1 MSWDQAPSSALLSF
15 RAGNIRSYR
24 DDVEISLLAT
34 RLAQQ
39 GVPRALHVQGLAD
52 PISVLPAAG
61 VFGAN
66 ASGKSRL
73 LHAMADMRNL
83 VLGSF
88 RHGDSTSRI
97 PRRPFLLDAAS
108 REAPSEFHV
117 DLILDGIRWQYG
129 FEVDDYRVLGEYA
142 YFSPRGRRSL
152 VFERDH
158 EDIRFGPAF
167 RTSGRALERI
177 SRHNSLLLSVAGLT
191 DDDIL
196 GALFVWFVKNMRLAE
211 ISSRGI
217 RAALT
222 ANMINDSHHRGR
234 VLGLLRAAELG
245 ITDAEV
251 TNLDVDPAAQEHL
264 NQAMRIL
271 HGTDGD
277 PDEDT
282 DYLVGDF
289 VRLVHHGTQDDVLFD
304 PDDESAGTM
313 VWVGLVGPVI
323 DTLDEGALLLADE
336 LDASL
341 HPHLVQRLVALFQD
355 SYTNPNNAQLVF
367 NAHDVSVLGDS
378 ENRSLGRDQIWLT
391 EKDHDGA
398 TRLYPLSDF
407 RPRRDEA
414 LERRYLQGRFG
425 GVPMLN
431 TADFLRAV
439 HPDFDSDPDRELADA

>member
-39 GVPRALHVQGLAD
+39 GVPREMHVQGLAS

-83 VLGSF
+83 VLRSF
-88 RHGDSTSRI
+88 RHGDATSRI
-97 PRRPFLLDAAS
+97 LRRPFLLDPAS

-117 DLILDGIRWQYG
+117 DLILNGTRWQYG

-142 YFSPRGRRSL
+142 YSSPRGRRSL
-152 VFERDH
+152 VFEREL

-177 SRHNSLLLSVAGLT
+177 SRHNSLLLSVAGLA
-191 DDDIL
+191 DDENL
-196 GALFVWFVKNMRLAE
+196 GALFIWFVKNMRHAK

-222 ANMINDSHHRGR
+222 ANMINDSRQRDR

-251 TNLDVDPAAQEHL
+251 TNLDIDPEAQEHL
-264 NQAMRIL
+264 NQALRIL
-271 HGTDGD
+271 HGTDGE

-289 VRLVHHGTQDDVLFD
+289 VRLAHHGTQSDILFD

-323 DTLDEGALLLADE
+323 ETLDEGALLLADE

-355 SYTNPNNAQLVF
+355 PYTNPNSAQLVF

-378 ENRSLGRDQIWLT
+378 ERRSLGRDQIWFT
-391 EKDHDGA
+391 EKDQDGT

-431 TADFLRAV
+431 TGEFLRAI
-439 HPDFDSDPDRELADA
+439 HPDLDSDPDRELAEP

>member
-1 MSWDQAPSSALLSF
+1 MSF

-39 GVPRALHVQGLAD
+39 GVPREMHVQGLAS

-83 VLGSF
+83 VLRSF
-88 RHGDSTSRI
+88 RHGDATSRI
-97 PRRPFLLDAAS
+97 LRRPFLLDPAS

-117 DLILDGIRWQYG
+117 DLILNGTRWQYG

-142 YFSPRGRRSL
+142 YSSPRGRRSL
-152 VFERDH
+152 VFEREL

-177 SRHNSLLLSVAGLT
+177 SRHNSLLLSVAGLA
-191 DDDIL
+191 DDENL
-196 GALFVWFVKNMRLAE
+196 GALFIWFVKNMRHAE

-222 ANMINDSHHRGR
+222 ANMINDSRQRDR

-251 TNLDVDPAAQEHL
+251 TNLDIDPEAQEHL
-264 NQAMRIL
+264 NQALRIL
-271 HGTDGD
+271 HGTDGE

-289 VRLVHHGTQDDVLFD
+289 VRLAHHGTQSDILFD

-323 DTLDEGALLLADE
+323 ETLDEGALLLADE

-355 SYTNPNNAQLVF
+355 PYTNPNSAQLVF

-378 ENRSLGRDQIWLT
+378 ERRSLGRDQIWFT
-391 EKDHDGA
+391 EKDQDGT

-431 TADFLRAV
+431 TGEFLRAI
-439 HPDFDSDPDRELADA
+439 HPDLDSDPDRELAEP

>member
-39 GVPRALHVQGLAD
+39 GVPREMHVQGLAS

-83 VLGSF
+83 VLRSF
-88 RHGDSTSRI
+88 RHGDATSRI
-97 PRRPFLLDAAS
+97 LRRPFLLDPAS

-117 DLILDGIRWQYG
+117 DLILNGTRWQYG

-142 YFSPRGRRSL
+142 YSSPRGRRSL
-152 VFERDH
+152 VFEREL

-177 SRHNSLLLSVAGLT
+177 SRHNSLLLSVAGLA
-191 DDDIL
+191 DDENL
-196 GALFVWFVKNMRLAE
+196 GALFIWFVKNMRHAE

-222 ANMINDSHHRGR
+222 ANMINDSRQRDR

-251 TNLDVDPAAQEHL
+251 TNLDIDPEAQEHL
-264 NQAMRIL
+264 NQALRIL
-271 HGTDGD
+271 HGTDGE

-289 VRLVHHGTQDDVLFD
+289 VRLAHHGTQSDILFD

-323 DTLDEGALLLADE
+323 ETLDEGALLLADE

-355 SYTNPNNAQLVF
+355 PYTNPNSAQLVF

-378 ENRSLGRDQIWLT
+378 ERRSLGRDQIWFT
-391 EKDHDGA
+391 EKDQDGT

-431 TADFLRAV
+431 TGEFLRAI
-439 HPDFDSDPDRELADA
+439 HPDLDSDPDRELAEP